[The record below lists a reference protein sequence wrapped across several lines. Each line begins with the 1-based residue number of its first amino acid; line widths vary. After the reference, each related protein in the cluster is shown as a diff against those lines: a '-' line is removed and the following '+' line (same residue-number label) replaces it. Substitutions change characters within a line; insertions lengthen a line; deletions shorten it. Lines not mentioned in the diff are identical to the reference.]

1 MVPVR
6 KRKDTANKIRVSL
19 TNVLKALVTD
29 STKQIF
35 VIKIVSLS
43 RLLKPSS
50 KRERIHTLKCIH
62 VNILIL
68 CRTSGNLCLTFS
80 TIGCNDASSNPP
92 IVAPQ
97 LITFPKRKHHGQNHL
112 AVILGT
118 VGGSTLAIFLI
129 CLSVFIYNAKRRYQA
144 SHRTSMYSLTSCLYS
159 YHFFHVLR

>member
-50 KRERIHTLKCIH
+50 KRERIHTLKRML

-80 TIGCNDASSNPP
+80 TTGCNDASSNPP

-97 LITFPKRKHHGQNHL
+97 LITLPKRKHRGHNHL

-118 VGGSTLAIFLI
+118 VGGFTLAIFLI

-144 SHRTSMYSLTSCLYS
+144 SHRTSMYSLTSCLYIVTT
-159 YHFFHVLR
+159 FMC